1 MRTKMLVAICCATLL
16 ACTQEMSRR
25 ERLME
30 TEAVQQRF
38 TAWVQTQNDLFVN
51 GLNRSLLDSLGTYY
65 EHTDALE
72 GFWPTGGRTVGWEQ
86 FNDRMG
92 QFYARFQSMNVV
104 VTDPSVELFGPNA
117 ALTTFRH
124 STDVLLGPRARVV
137 HPGAGTLM
145 WAKDPTDGVW
155 RIHLQH
161 LSWDAPSLN

>member
-1 MRTKMLVAICCATLL
+1 MRTKVLVVIWCAALL

-30 TEAVQQRF
+30 TEAVQQRL

-72 GFWPTGGRTVGWEQ
+72 GFWPMGGRTAGWEQ
-86 FNDRMG
+86 FNDRVG
-92 QFYARFQSMNVV
+92 QFYGRFQFMNVV
-104 VTDPSVELFGPNA
+104 ITDPSVELLGPDA

-124 STDVLLGPRARVV
+124 STDVLLGPRARAV
-137 HPGAGTLM
+137 HPGSGTLLWM
-145 WAKDPTDGVW
+145 KDPADGVW

-161 LSWDAPSLN
+161 LSWDAASAN